1 MFFNKSASLV
11 PQNKMDED
19 LPGYAWDLL
28 PKKKDT
34 LDLYRAHY
42 WHSYFSDKDRSPF
55 AAVYSS
61 LGCMFAC
68 NFCMINIVNRT
79 NLNEGSDAANFKGMR
94 FWSPNFFLD
103 QLGILQSFGVK
114 NLRLSDEMFFLNKKY
129 YITILE
135 NSTLR

>member
-1 MFFNKSASLV
+1 
-11 PQNKMDED
+11 MDED

-28 PKKKDT
+28 KKKDT

-79 NLNEGSDAANFKGMR
+79 NLNVVLM
-94 FWSPNFFLD
+94 L
-103 QLGILQSFGVK
+103 QILKVYVFGHLISF
-114 NLRLSDEMFFLNKKY
+114 
-129 YITILE
+129 
-135 NSTLR
+135 